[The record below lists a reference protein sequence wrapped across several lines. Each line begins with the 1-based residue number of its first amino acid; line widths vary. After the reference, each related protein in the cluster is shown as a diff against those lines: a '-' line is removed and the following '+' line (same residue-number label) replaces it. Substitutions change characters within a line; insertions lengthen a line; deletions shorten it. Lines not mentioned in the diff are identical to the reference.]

1 MKNIRNVYAMKK
13 KRIALMTLLMFVVTG
28 VSAGNSLLKET
39 DIEAVALKVVK
50 EVREGGYTL
59 LSVAELKQMIE
70 AKEDFVLID
79 AHPTE
84 EYNLAYID
92 GARHFGFQSSYSG
105 LINQKNGLS
114 CDTLQTLGISGVQTK
129 YRFQNLQ

>member
-84 EYNLAYID
+84 EYNLVVSPFY
-92 GARHFGFQSSYSG
+92 
-105 LINQKNGLS
+105 
-114 CDTLQTLGISGVQTK
+114 CDE
-129 YRFQNLQ
+129 